1 MLKRALLPA
10 ALILLSNHA
19 FATPADDSRAHFQS
33 IASGNVVQLMQNYAE
48 QAQFNWVG
56 GPIDGLYAG
65 KTAINTVWSK
75 FTQAQG
81 TQKVSIDKLEE
92 SLNPKGATVTA
103 NVFFEGKIKI
113 KVRYVLTWREGKIIN
128 ETWQIDP
135 QLNFN

>member
-10 ALILLSNHA
+10 ALILLSAHV
-19 FATPADDSRAHFQS
+19 FASPAEDSRAHFQS
-33 IASGNVVQLMQNYAE
+33 IASGDVAQLMQSYTE
-48 QAQFNWVG
+48 QAQFNWIG

-65 KTAINTVWSK
+65 KTAISTVWNK

-81 TQKVSIDKLEE
+81 TQKVSIGKLEE

-103 NVFFEGKIKI
+103 NVFFEGKANI
-113 KVRYVLTWREGKIIN
+113 KVRYVLSWREGKIIN

>member
-1 MLKRALLPA
+1 MLKRALIPA
-10 ALILLSNHA
+10 ALFLLSSHA
-19 FATPADDSRAHFQS
+19 FASPAEDSRAHFQS
-33 IASGNVVQLMQNYAE
+33 IASGNVAQLMQSYAE

-65 KTAINTVWSK
+65 KTAIDTVWSK

-81 TQKVSIDKLEE
+81 TQKVSIEKLEE

-113 KVRYVLTWREGKIIN
+113 KVRYVLTWREGKIVN

-135 QLNFN
+135 QLSFN

>member
-1 MLKRALLPA
+1 MLKRALIPA
-10 ALILLSNHA
+10 ALILLSSHA
-19 FATPADDSRAHFQS
+19 FATPAEDSRAHFQS
-33 IASGNVVQLMQNYAE
+33 IASGNVAHLMQNYAE

-65 KTAINTVWSK
+65 KQPINTVWSK

-81 TQKVSIDKLEE
+81 TQKVSIEKLEE

-113 KVRYVLTWREGKIIN
+113 KVRYVLTWREGKIVN

-135 QLNFN
+135 QLSFN